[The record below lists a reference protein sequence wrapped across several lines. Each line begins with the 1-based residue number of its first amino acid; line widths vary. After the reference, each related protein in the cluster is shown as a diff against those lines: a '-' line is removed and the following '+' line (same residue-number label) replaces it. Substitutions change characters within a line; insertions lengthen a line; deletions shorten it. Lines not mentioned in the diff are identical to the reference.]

1 MCLMNLHNI
10 SSRSN
15 FSTPSLNHSKKTETL
30 KPKKMPHVLAT
41 LKNIPFET
49 IKGVL
54 ENDKAFHAS
63 EEMFLEHIWQNV
75 DDENEV
81 LFLFRINS
89 VENTKNLIEKLHTK
103 ALEQNP
109 DANLPKMTYL
119 Q

>member
-1 MCLMNLHNI
+1 
-10 SSRSN
+10 
-15 FSTPSLNHSKKTETL
+15 
-30 KPKKMPHVLAT
+30 MPHLLAT
-41 LKNIPFET
+41 LRNVPFET

-54 ENDKAFHAS
+54 ENDSAFHAS

-89 VENTKNLIEKLHTK
+89 IEKTKKLIEKLHSK
-103 ALEQNP
+103 ALEQNQ
-109 DANLPKMTYL
+109 DANLPNMTYL

>member
-1 MCLMNLHNI
+1 
-10 SSRSN
+10 
-15 FSTPSLNHSKKTETL
+15 
-30 KPKKMPHVLAT
+30 MPHVLAT
-41 LKNIPFET
+41 LKNVPFET

-63 EEMFLEHIWQNV
+63 EEMYLEHIWQNV

-89 VENTKNLIEKLHTK
+89 IENTKKLIKKLHSS
-103 ALEQNP
+103 ALSQNP
-109 DANLPKMTYL
+109 NANLPTMIYL

>member
-1 MCLMNLHNI
+1 
-10 SSRSN
+10 
-15 FSTPSLNHSKKTETL
+15 
-30 KPKKMPHVLAT
+30 MPHVLAT
-41 LKNIPFET
+41 LRNVPFET

-54 ENDKAFHAS
+54 ENDRAFHAS
-63 EEMFLEHIWQNV
+63 EEMYLEHIWQNV

-89 VENTKNLIEKLHTK
+89 IENTKKLIDRLHTK

-109 DANLPKMTYL
+109 DTNLPTMIYL

>member
-1 MCLMNLHNI
+1 
-10 SSRSN
+10 
-15 FSTPSLNHSKKTETL
+15 
-30 KPKKMPHVLAT
+30 MPHLLAT
-41 LKNIPFET
+41 LRNVPFET

-81 LFLFRINS
+81 LFLFRIHS
-89 VENTKNLIEKLHTK
+89 IEKTKKLIEKLHSK
-103 ALEQNP
+103 ALEQDPN
-109 DANLPKMTYL
+109 ANLPNMIYL